1 MGKETKTGTGTRLGG
16 SKMTINPLD
25 KARQLPCWKGDVDPV
40 PLSGGLSN
48 HNYVVEDAGK
58 KYVVRIGADAPMHNV
73 MRFNEQA
80 CGRAAENIGITPKQ
94 VYTESDV
101 LVMDFIDG
109 TTFDAGMAQ
118 ENIFRILEPVK
129 KLHQQGTQA
138 IRGPVLG
145 FSVFHVAR
153 HYKKLLDEN
162 ECRSAA
168 ELPRLMK
175 ISRELESTVGAI
187 TPALCHNDLLS
198 ANFIDDGNKIWI
210 IDWEH
215 GGFNTPLFDLA
226 NIASN
231 SVFPEELEL
240 KMLENYYGESVSDE
254 TWKRFKAF
262 RVASHQR
269 ETMWSMIAEIYSQL
283 DEDYLAY
290 TEKNLADFN
299 LAYTEFKGL

>member
-1 MGKETKTGTGTRLGG
+1 
-16 SKMTINPLD
+16 MTINPLD
-25 KARQLPCWKGDVDPV
+25 KARQLPCWQGNVDPV

-80 CGRAAENIGITPKQ
+80 CGRAAEAIGITPKQ

-109 TTFDAGMAQ
+109 TTFDAGMVQ
-118 ENIFRILEPVK
+118 ENIFRILEPLK
-129 KLHQQGTQA
+129 KLHLEGTRA

-162 ECRSAA
+162 ECRSAS

-175 ISRELESTVGAI
+175 ISSELEATVGAI
-187 TPALCHNDLLS
+187 APALCHNDLLS

-240 KMLENYYGESVSDE
+240 KMLEIYYGESVSDE

-269 ETMWSMIAEIYSQL
+269 EAMWSMIAEIYSQL
-283 DEDYLAY
+283 DEDYVAY
-290 TEKNLADFN
+290 TAKNLADFN
-299 LAYTEFKGL
+299 QAYTEFKGI